1 MVADVLSSSV
11 VFPACFF
18 SAGSFSVDVDL
29 DIVFRT
35 TLRLSLS
42 LGKDVGNVLRLSM
55 IFYSIISHPSF
66 LASNFTSLFFH
77 RILAPE
83 TPSDPW
89 LSPSQVPG
97 HHLTRWVLIE
107 LLCTDDQFRGRGVGK
122 LLLAPGLTPWGWP
135 GRNVGMVKCFMMGTL
150 W

>member
-42 LGKDVGNVLRLSM
+42 LSWKDVGNVLRLSM

-89 LSPSQVPG
+89 LS
-97 HHLTRWVLIE
+97 
-107 LLCTDDQFRGRGVGK
+107 
-122 LLLAPGLTPWGWP
+122 LARSPAT
-135 GRNVGMVKCFMMGTL
+135 T
-150 W
+150 